1 VIPFLPDQSAFA
13 LHADSEY
20 RHGLNLIELAG
31 MLALATGTF
40 LPFLRRCVQ
49 KGFHTEPA

>member
-1 VIPFLPDQSAFA
+1 LPDQSAFA

-20 RHGLNLIELAG
+20 RHDLNPIGFGRHVSADHTNFP
-31 MLALATGTF
+31 ALFAA
-40 LPFLRRCVQ
+40 LVQ